1 MQSYQRHL
9 QSSNDL
15 RSHALYLFTL
25 SMDVFTDP
33 STWLAGPE
41 DSSGNAADGADYEGS
56 EAAPDAEM
64 MKSESLSTAAAAA
77 IAARAA
83 AAARLRE
90 EEQKRRVLEEEAVG
104 EHPFNAMLC
113 PAHSHSAQAEL
124 FSLPQKVWGWMSS
137 SGDVELEVWRCGRW
151 SSETRSRLLQT
162 CLTPWRQP

>member
-1 MQSYQRHL
+1 MHKGLGHAAIPVSPLMPHWLAQP
-9 QSSNDL
+9 
-15 RSHALYLFTL
+15 RSLPFTL
-25 SMDVFTDP
+25 SMDVFTDS

-104 EHPFNAMLC
+104 AHPFNAIPC
-113 PAHSHSAQAEL
+113 PALSQSEQAEL
-124 FSLPQKVWGWMSS
+124 LRP
-137 SGDVELEVWRCGRW
+137 
-151 SSETRSRLLQT
+151 
-162 CLTPWRQP
+162 P